1 MICDELVIGGRVV
14 GFACRR
20 GQRKQC
26 EFCRNAPATLQC
38 DEPLRGAKAGATC
51 SKYMCRGC
59 ARTVGSFDSDVEL
72 DLCPPHF
79 RAHEKRND
87 EQARQRARGADGA
100 DLDKVDRRALYTMF
114 PSWDDDT
121 YECDERRYR
130 DVERGEKRRT
140 TSASRRTTS
149 ASRSVAVAGL
159 AASGPTSARISVSVF
174 GSVASGEIGDDL
186 DAWLDSVVAET
197 EQSAG
202 PINAMFA
209 DWDDADRWWGGVD
222 APSSERA
229 GTMLSAEMRS
239 REVRGYRPNTL
250 DEAFDVVHA
259 EVEAHQRSKHAGDLG
274 VAEEARVAVRSGAE
288 RREDRARSAGAA
300 DPPRDTG
307 ADGSARDSAAAAQ
320 RARDAD
326 RACRADVPVRDK
338 VAHVKRAKQSRDH
351 DCHWPGC
358 KRQVKPAYHMC
369 REHWYRL
376 PQQLRDALWAAYA
389 PGQEETLTPSREYLR
404 VFEQIQA
411 WIASLDEPSGPPARE
426 GWDATV
432 RRVRDAD
439 AARKAQREE

>member
-1 MICDELVIGGRVV
+1 VICDQLVLDGRVV

-79 RAHEKRND
+79 RAHEKRNE
-87 EQARQRARGADGA
+87 EQAKQRAREAEDV
-100 DLDKVDRRALYTMF
+100 DLGKVDRRALYTMF

-130 DVERGEKRRT
+130 DVPRGKLVGRGTVEHGEDLPGSWHQQSNGGARQWST
-140 TSASRRTTS
+140 A
-149 ASRSVAVAGL
+149 AGEV
-159 AASGPTSARISVSVF
+159 GQ
-174 GSVASGEIGDDL
+174 GSDL
-186 DAWLDSVVAET
+186 DAWLDGVVAET

-274 VAEEARVAVRSGAE
+274 VVEEARGKVRERAEAE
-288 RREDRARSAGAA
+288 RGGARGAGDADVPRARGDGAA
-300 DPPRDTG
+300 
-307 ADGSARDSAAAAQ
+307 ARDGATAAQ

-326 RACRADVPVRDK
+326 RARRADVPVRDK
-338 VAHVKRAKQSRDH
+338 VAHVRRAKQSRDH

-411 WIASLDEPSGPPARE
+411 WIASLDEPSGPPVRE